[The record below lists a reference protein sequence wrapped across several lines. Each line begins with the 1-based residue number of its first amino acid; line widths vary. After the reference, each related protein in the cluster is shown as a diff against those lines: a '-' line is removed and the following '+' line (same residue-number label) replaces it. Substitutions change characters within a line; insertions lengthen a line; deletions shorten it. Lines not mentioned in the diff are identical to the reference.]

1 MRQRKKK
8 IRPVKRTIAFVVDGK
23 TEVWYLE
30 MLKKVEEK
38 RLNTR
43 INIMPK
49 LPNKRSLD
57 MQLKEVR
64 ELAEENLH
72 VFWIIDLDQV
82 IKEQGDWNNGKGI
95 SPMGSLINN
104 RKEAEN
110 IENVSVIINNPCLE
124 FWFLLHY
131 KKTSKRYTM
140 CDDAGRDLKK
150 YMKDYSKSEKFYKR
164 RHSNIYTILQP
175 KIKDAINNG
184 KSLGGFDQSMPNNAL
199 AEMYEIFESDV
210 LGLGY

>member
-1 MRQRKKK
+1 
-8 IRPVKRTIAFVVDGK
+8 
-23 TEVWYLE
+23 
-30 MLKKVEEK
+30 MLKRVEEK

-64 ELAEENLH
+64 ELAEEHLH

-82 IKEQGDWNNGKGI
+82 IKEQGDWNNGVGI
-95 SPMGSLINN
+95 SPMDCLINY
-104 RKEAEN
+104 RREAED

-164 RHSNIYTILQP
+164 RHNDIYTMLQP
-175 KIKDAINNG
+175 KIKDAIKNG
-184 KSLGGFDQSMPNNAL
+184 KLLGGFDQSMPNNAL
-199 AEMYEIFESDV
+199 AEMYEVFESIA